1 MCRHRETMPTK
12 AQHKDILRPL
22 PVRPLWFSRTQ
33 KLNLP
38 KMKEEFFIQTAEE
51 PFWQTEG

>member
-1 MCRHRETMPTK
+1 MCRHLETMPTK

-22 PVRPLWFSRTQ
+22 PVRPLWFPRTQ